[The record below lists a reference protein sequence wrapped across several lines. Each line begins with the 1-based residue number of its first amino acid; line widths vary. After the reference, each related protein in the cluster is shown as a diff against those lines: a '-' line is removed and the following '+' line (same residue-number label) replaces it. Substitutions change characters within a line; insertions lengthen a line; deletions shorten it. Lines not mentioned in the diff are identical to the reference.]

1 MGRPRQGSVYY
12 NKARKTYIAQLDWTD
27 DTGKRR
33 QRKRQVENISAGNN
47 LVKKWIREID
57 EHDVAY
63 IDAERMTFKH
73 LAEKYEAT
81 RLIEPQYRDG
91 VKVAG
96 LRSWE
101 MQRWRLKHLI
111 KIFGKRRIRSITY
124 ADIERYRNER
134 LATPAKITKKQ
145 RGIADVQRGLSLLG
159 AIFTFA
165 VENEWLTGHPFKKGK
180 PLISMAMEPPRERVF
195 STDEQRAIL
204 QNCQTTTRRHI
215 YPIVLVALDSGCRR
229 GELLNLKWADV
240 DLDRGTLTV
249 LAENAKTNRK
259 RAIDLEP
266 ITVEQL
272 RKMAKESGGF
282 ADQLVFGIK
291 ATFQRAW
298 HVSLKDAKVENAHF
312 HDLRATAITTWLLRG
327 MSMPFAMA
335 RSGHAD
341 PRTFMRY
348 VRMAEEIREKQREQL
363 REWDLAA
370 SLAELAGGDVEI
382 EPERSELVN

>member
-12 NKARKTYIAQLDWTD
+12 SKARKAYIAQLDWTD
-27 DTGKRR
+27 DAGKRR
-33 QRKRQVENISAGNN
+33 QRKRQVENKSAGNN
-47 LVKKWIREID
+47 LVKKWMREID
-57 EHDVAY
+57 EHDTAY

-81 RLIEPQYRDG
+81 RLVAPQYRDG

-96 LRSWE
+96 LRSWK
-101 MQRWRLKHLI
+101 MQRWRLRHLI
-111 KIFGKRRIRSITY
+111 DLFGKRRIRSITY

-159 AIFTFA
+159 AVFTFA
-165 VENEWLTGHPFKKGK
+165 VENEWLKSHPFKKGK
-180 PLISMAMEPPRERVF
+180 PLISMAQEVPRDRVF
-195 STDEQRAIL
+195 STEEQRAVL
-204 QNCQTTTRRHI
+204 QACQTTARKHI
-215 YPIVLVALDSGCRR
+215 YPVVLVALDSGCRR

-249 LAENAKTNRK
+249 LAANAKTNRK

-282 ADQLVFGIK
+282 AGQLVLGM
-291 ATFQRAW
+291 
-298 HVSLKDAKVENAHF
+298 
-312 HDLRATAITTWLLRG
+312 RG
-327 MSMPFAMA
+327 AS
-335 RSGHAD
+335 
-341 PRTFMRY
+341 
-348 VRMAEEIREKQREQL
+348 
-363 REWDLAA
+363 AA
-370 SLAELAGGDVEI
+370 Q
-382 EPERSELVN
+382 

>member
-1 MGRPRQGSVYY
+1 MGRPRQGSVYW
-12 NKARKTYIAQLDWTD
+12 NKQRRTWIAQIDWTD
-27 DTGKRR
+27 DAGKRR
-33 QRKRQVENISAGNN
+33 QRKRQVGNKSEGN
-47 LVKKWIREID
+47 TLVKKWMREID

-63 IDAERMTFKH
+63 IDAERMTFKQ

-111 KIFGKRRIRSITY
+111 DLFGHRRIRSITY

-159 AIFTFA
+159 AVFTFA
-165 VENEWLTGHPFKKGK
+165 VENEWLKGHPFKKGK
-180 PLISMAMEPPRERVF
+180 PLISMAMEAPRDRVF

-204 QNCQTTTRRHI
+204 QACQTKQRKHI

-229 GELLNLKWADV
+229 GELLKLKWADV
-240 DLDRGTLTV
+240 DLDRGALTV
-249 LAENAKTNRK
+249 QSENAKTNRR

-266 ITVEQL
+266 ITVEEL
-272 RKMAKESGGF
+272 RRLAKASGGL
-282 ADQLVFGIK
+282 AGNLVFGVK
-291 ATFQRAW
+291 ATFERAW
-298 HVSLKDAKVENAHF
+298 HGALKDAKVVGAHF

-341 PRTFMRY
+341 PRTFMKY
-348 VRMAEEIREKQREQL
+348 VRTAEGIREKQREQL

-370 SLAELAGGDVEI
+370 SLAELTEI
-382 EPERSELVN
+382 EPKNSELIN